1 MPTGLEEALLILNV
15 VLLAAAVPLT
25 LIAYF
30 GFRGTP
36 WGRVIKWFPLVA
48 VGYLVTQGLILL
60 EYDSALTFAVGLGG
74 LVVGV
79 TATTV
84 NSVRLA
90 VLLTE
95 RRRV

>member
-1 MPTGLEEALLILNV
+1 MAPGLERVLLLVNV
-15 VLLAAAVPLT
+15 VLLAASVPVT
-25 LIAYF
+25 LIAYY

-48 VGYLVTQGLILL
+48 VGYLVTQCLILL
-60 EYDSALTFAVGLGG
+60 EYDSALTFAVGVGG

-79 TATTV
+79 LATTV

-90 VLLTE
+90 ALLTE

>member
-1 MPTGLEEALLILNV
+1 MATGLEEALLLVNV
-15 VLLAAAVPLT
+15 VLLAAAVPVT
-25 LIAYF
+25 LIAYV

-36 WGRVIKWFPLVA
+36 WGKVIKWFPLVA
-48 VGYLVTQGLILL
+48 VGYLLTQSLILL
-60 EYDSALTFAVGLGG
+60 DYGTSLSFALGVAG

-95 RRRV
+95 RRQV